1 MKLENYIDLSKI
13 TVYQKGRQLAFD
25 TETTYDS
32 LSQRTVA
39 VSPLIRSPLPC
50 DKCHRKSY
58 QLYSI
63 PVGFVIHYFCG
74 SCYLNEKK
82 RKKKI
87 NYDF

>member
-1 MKLENYIDLSKI
+1 MKLENYRDINKISISK
-13 TVYQKGRQLAFD
+13 KGEQVAYD

-32 LSQRTVA
+32 LSQRTTA

-58 QLYSI
+58 QLYFVPI
-63 PVGFVIHYFCG
+63 GFAIHYFCS

-82 RKKKI
+82 ERKKNKL
-87 NYDF
+87 